1 MYTESIR
8 MQIMKLLPIL
18 ALLAAPLC
26 MAQQESPAPQQTEQT
41 PFTVA
46 DPQLRQVL
54 QDAVRAMTSVTE
66 LLESVHDKA
75 SADAVA
81 DKLKVRNALLDE
93 LSFGLQYIPYPVV
106 MHAMAANGI
115 TQERTEGIQKRLE
128 ENRFYGSAALAS
140 AMGAPAY
147 MAMEIA
153 EPTAEDLS
161 TIGQQLTAA
170 ATRMPQVTGGPGL
183 SKDTAWILSPE
194 LQEFPELMLQA
205 LDRAEPQ
212 GQRIVHDENG
222 GIYLV
227 STVLLQRAEKAM
239 VIELWY
245 KVNIPAD
252 AQDDATPTEEEEV
265 AEEEEVVEDEED
277 TPTPVEDESDE
288 DDEFNPEEMEITVE
302 AGGTPTEEE
311 PTVTPEQ
318 QAEALK
324 VFVESWGALIT
335 ALNSVTDTATAD
347 AAVPAIEAASARLHS
362 ISNILETI
370 PGMDIIEALEKSGTP
385 TPAGVAPIEQR
396 LEANDFYGSEALKRV
411 LRQ

>member
-1 MYTESIR
+1 
-8 MQIMKLLPIL
+8 MQTMKLLPLL

-75 SADAVA
+75 TADAVA

-153 EPTAEDLS
+153 EPTAEDLGA
-161 TIGQQLTAA
+161 IGQQLTAA
-170 ATRMPQVTGGPGL
+170 ATRMPQVSGGPGL

-205 LDRAEPQ
+205 LDRAEQQ

-227 STVLLQRAEKAM
+227 STVLLQREEKAM

-245 KVNIPAD
+245 RVNIPAD

-265 AEEEEVVEDEED
+265 KEEVVEEAPKKKRGRPKKTETTEE
-277 TPTPVEDESDE
+277 TPVVEEAT
-288 DDEFNPEEMEITVE
+288 PEEV
-302 AGGTPTEEE
+302 TEEPVTEEVAVE
-311 PTVTPEQ
+311 PTVEVPVEIVT
-318 QAEALK
+318 AEPTKAEVVIPFAAK
-324 VFVESWGALIT
+324 EAPNFYAARANSPFNGTTISRVF
-335 ALNSVTDTATAD
+335 
-347 AAVPAIEAASARLHS
+347 
-362 ISNILETI
+362 
-370 PGMDIIEALEKSGTP
+370 K
-385 TPAGVAPIEQR
+385 
-396 LEANDFYGSEALKRV
+396 
-411 LRQ
+411 

>member
-1 MYTESIR
+1 
-8 MQIMKLLPIL
+8 MKLLPLL

-26 MAQQESPAPQQTEQT
+26 IAQQESPAPQQTEQT

-75 SADAVA
+75 TADAVA
-81 DKLKVRNALLDE
+81 DKLKIRNALLDE

-106 MHAMAANGI
+106 MHAMSANGI

-128 ENRFYGSAALAS
+128 ENRFYGSTALAK

-153 EPTAEDLS
+153 EPTAEDLEA
-161 TIGQQLTAA
+161 IARQLKAA
-170 ATRMPQVTGGPGL
+170 ATRMPQVSGGPGL
-183 SKDTAWILSPE
+183 SKETAWVLTPE
-194 LQEFPELMLQA
+194 LQDFPDLVQQSLTN
-205 LDRAEPQ
+205 AERQ

-222 GIYLV
+222 DIYLRV
-227 STVLLQRAEKAM
+227 TLLLTREDKAM
-239 VIELWY
+239 VIELWF

-252 AQDDATPTEEEEV
+252 TQDDATPTDNTPE
-265 AEEEEVVEDEED
+265 ADDEEVVEA
-277 TPTPVEDESDE
+277 PTPVDAE
-288 DDEFNPEEMEITVE
+288 DDEAPEEEEFNPEDMEITVE
-302 AGGTPTEEE
+302 AGGGTAEED

-324 VFVESWGALIT
+324 VFVESWSALVT
-335 ALNSVTDTATAD
+335 ALNSISDTASAD
-347 AAVPAIEAASARLHS
+347 AAVPAIEAARARLQS
-362 ISNILETI
+362 VSDILRLV
-370 PGMDIIEALEKSGTP
+370 PGMDIIEAIENSGNP
-385 TPAGVAPIEQR
+385 TPAGMEQLEQR
-396 LEANDFYGSEALKRV
+396 LEANDFYGSAALKRA
-411 LRQ
+411 LLQ

>member
-1 MYTESIR
+1 

-26 MAQQESPAPQQTEQT
+26 IAQQESPAPQQTEQT

-75 SADAVA
+75 TADAVA

-106 MHAMAANGI
+106 MHAMSANGI

-153 EPTAEDLS
+153 EPTAEDLEA
-161 TIGQQLTAA
+161 IARQLKAA
-170 ATRMPQVTGGPGL
+170 ATRMPQVSGGPGL
-183 SKDTAWILSPE
+183 SKETAWVLTPE
-194 LQEFPELMLQA
+194 LQDFPDLVQQSLIN
-205 LDRAEPQ
+205 AERQ

-222 GIYLV
+222 DIYLMV
-227 STVLLQRAEKAM
+227 TLLLTREDKAM
-239 VIELWY
+239 VIELWF

-252 AQDDATPTEEEEV
+252 TQDDATPTDNAPETDEEEV
-265 AEEEEVVEDEED
+265 MEEN
-277 TPTPVEDESDE
+277 TPTPVDAEDDEAPEDE
-288 DDEFNPEEMEITVE
+288 EFNPEDMEITVE
-302 AGGTPTEEE
+302 AGGGTGEEE

-324 VFVESWGALIT
+324 VFVESWSALVT
-335 ALNSVTDTATAD
+335 ALNSVSDTASAD
-347 AAVPAIEAASARLHS
+347 AAVPAIEAARARLQS
-362 ISNILETI
+362 VSDILRLV
-370 PGMDIIEALEKSGTP
+370 PGMDIIEAIENSGTP
-385 TPAGVAPIEQR
+385 TPADMEQLQQR
-396 LEANDFYGSEALKRV
+396 LEANDFYGSAALKRA
-411 LRQ
+411 LLQ

>member
-1 MYTESIR
+1 
-8 MQIMKLLPIL
+8 MQTMKLLPIL

-26 MAQQESPAPQQTEQT
+26 IAQQESPAPQQTEQT

-75 SADAVA
+75 TADAVA
-81 DKLKVRNALLDE
+81 DKLKIRNALLDE

-106 MHAMAANGI
+106 MHAMSANGI

-153 EPTAEDLS
+153 DPTAEDLEA
-161 TIGQQLTAA
+161 IARQLKAA
-170 ATRMPQVTGGPGL
+170 ATRMPQVSGGPGL
-183 SKDTAWILSPE
+183 SKETAWVLTPE
-194 LQEFPELMLQA
+194 LQDFPDLVQQSLTN
-205 LDRAEPQ
+205 AERQ

-222 GIYLV
+222 DIYLMV
-227 STVLLQRAEKAM
+227 TLLLTREDKAM
-239 VIELWY
+239 VIELWF
-245 KVNIPAD
+245 KVNIPTD
-252 AQDDATPTEEEEV
+252 TQDDATPTDNPPETDEV
-265 AEEEEVVEDEED
+265 EVVEA
-277 TPTPVEDESDE
+277 PTPVDAEGDDNMEDE
-288 DDEFNPEEMEITVE
+288 EFNPEDMEITVE
-302 AGGTPTEEE
+302 AGGGTGEEE

-324 VFVESWGALIT
+324 VFVESWSALVT
-335 ALNSVTDTATAD
+335 ALNSISDTASAD
-347 AAVPAIEAASARLHS
+347 AAVPAIEAARARLQS
-362 ISNILETI
+362 VSDILRLV
-370 PGMDIIEALEKSGTP
+370 PGMDIIEAIENSGTP
-385 TPAGVAPIEQR
+385 TPADMEQLEQR
-396 LEANDFYGSEALKRV
+396 LEANDFYGSAALKRAM
-411 LRQ
+411 LQ

>member
-1 MYTESIR
+1 
-8 MQIMKLLPIL
+8 MQTMKLLPIL

-26 MAQQESPAPQQTEQT
+26 IAQQESPAPQQTEQT

-66 LLESVHDKA
+66 LLESVHDK
-75 SADAVA
+75 STADAVA
-81 DKLKVRNALLDE
+81 DKLKIRNALLDE

-128 ENRFYGSAALAS
+128 ENRFYGSTALAK

-153 EPTAEDLS
+153 EPTAEDLEA
-161 TIGQQLTAA
+161 IARQLKAA
-170 ATRMPQVTGGPGL
+170 ATRMPQVSGGPGL
-183 SKDTAWILSPE
+183 SKETAWVLTPE
-194 LQEFPELMLQA
+194 LQDFPDLLQQS
-205 LDRAEPQ
+205 LTNAERQ

-222 GIYLV
+222 DIYLMV
-227 STVLLQRAEKAM
+227 TLLLTREDKAM
-239 VIELWY
+239 VIELWF

-252 AQDDATPTEEEEV
+252 TQDDATPTEEEEV
-265 AEEEEVVEDEED
+265 AEEEEDN
-277 TPTPVEDESDE
+277 PTPVEDESEE

-324 VFVESWGALIT
+324 VFVESWSALVT
-335 ALNSVTDTATAD
+335 ALNSISDTASAD
-347 AAVPAIEAASARLHS
+347 AAVPAIEAARARLQS
-362 ISNILETI
+362 VSDILRLV
-370 PGMDIIEALEKSGTP
+370 PGMDIIEAIENSGTP
-385 TPAGVAPIEQR
+385 TPAGMEQLEQR
-396 LEANDFYGSEALKRV
+396 LEANDFYGSAALKRA
-411 LRQ
+411 LLQ